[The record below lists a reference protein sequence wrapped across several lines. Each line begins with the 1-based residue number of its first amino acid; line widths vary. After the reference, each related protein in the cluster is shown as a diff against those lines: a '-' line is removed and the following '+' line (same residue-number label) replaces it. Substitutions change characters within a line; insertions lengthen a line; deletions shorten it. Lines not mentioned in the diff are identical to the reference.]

1 MIEDDPIAIVGGGP
15 AGLSAALTLARA
27 DRRSIVFDAL
37 APPRNA
43 ASSSIGNLPG
53 QDETAPSDLR
63 RRIREELTG
72 YGRTDFY
79 AAEIASVNGSAA
91 DGFTLVQP
99 DGGSLAA
106 SRVILACGRVDIYP
120 EVEGFADYWGKSVHN
135 CPYCGGYADRGKPWG
150 IVINRPEMIDIV
162 EIYRMWSE
170 DLILFL
176 EPGIGIEPERKED
189 LAAKGISVETSPIR
203 RILGDGTRMQAVEL
217 ADGRSVARSAL
228 IWWPKM
234 RAPELVA
241 DLALT
246 LTDRGDVM
254 VDEGFHTSRAGIYA
268 AGDLI
273 YTDHQTVATAIHLGG
288 ACAASV
294 VFDLAMAG

>member
-1 MIEDDPIAIVGGGP
+1 MMEDDPIAIVGGGP

-27 DRRSIVFDAL
+27 DRRSIVFDAP

-43 ASSSIGNLPG
+43 AASSIGNLPG
-53 QDETAPSDLR
+53 HDGTAPKDLR
-63 RRIREELTG
+63 RRICAELTD
-72 YGRTDFY
+72 YGSTDFHDV
-79 AAEIASVNGSAA
+79 EISSVNGTAKE
-91 DGFTLVQP
+91 GFTLVQS
-99 DGGSLAA
+99 DGRSLAA

-120 EVEGFADYWGKSVHN
+120 EVEGFTDYWCKSVHN
-135 CPYCGGYADRGKPWG
+135 CPYCGGYADRGTPWG

-170 DLILFL
+170 DLVLFL
-176 EPGIGIEPERKED
+176 EPGISIDPARKDD
-189 LAAKGISVETSPIR
+189 LATKGISVEASPIR
-203 RILGDGTRMQAVEL
+203 RILGDGIRMHAVEL
-217 ADGRSVARSAL
+217 ADGRTVARTAL
-228 IWWPKM
+228 NWWPKM
-234 RAPELVA
+234 RVPDLVTNM
-241 DLALT
+241 ALT
-246 LTDRGDVM
+246 LTDRGDVS